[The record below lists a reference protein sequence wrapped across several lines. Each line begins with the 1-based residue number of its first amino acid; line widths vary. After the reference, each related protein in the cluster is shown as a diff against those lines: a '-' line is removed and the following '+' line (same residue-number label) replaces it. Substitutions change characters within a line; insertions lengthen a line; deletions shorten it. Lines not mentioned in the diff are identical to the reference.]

1 MMQQKRLAQAV
12 AGCST
17 HTDGA
22 ADCAAEG
29 ALIVKA
35 MRFAGLCG
43 DDFMHSGENR
53 LGPYPMEGQTYNE
66 VHPFRKSVLGSFC
79 GNFAP
84 CACHSQGPG
93 NNWGLLFTFHGSRS
107 FAAHPPARRSFGP
120 PK

>member
-43 DDFMHSGENR
+43 DDFMHRDDEVSHWQPYIVPLSPLGE
-53 LGPYPMEGQTYNE
+53 
-66 VHPFRKSVLGSFC
+66 
-79 GNFAP
+79 
-84 CACHSQGPG
+84 
-93 NNWGLLFTFHGSRS
+93 
-107 FAAHPPARRSFGP
+107 
-120 PK
+120 